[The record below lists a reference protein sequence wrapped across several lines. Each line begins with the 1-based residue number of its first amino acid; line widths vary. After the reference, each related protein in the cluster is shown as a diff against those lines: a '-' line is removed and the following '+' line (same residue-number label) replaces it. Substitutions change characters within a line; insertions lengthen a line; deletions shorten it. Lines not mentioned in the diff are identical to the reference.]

1 MSDSLVTVG
10 IPTYNRPELL
20 SRTLELI
27 CNQSHTNLQILVSDN
42 ASEDPRVADV
52 VRDRM
57 RVDPRIS
64 YQRHA
69 SNLGGKANFF
79 SLIDKAAGDFFLWAA
94 DDDRWEPFFI
104 ERCVEALERDRSL
117 GLCQMEGRYETV
129 DGPFEFFAEGV
140 GFYSFSSSSPYER
153 VEHLI
158 TNNFDK
164 LIYGVY
170 RTEFMKYRGRPIIEW
185 VGPTANEIPLF
196 ILIAAQANIRVLPDV
211 GMYKVAAKAVCE
223 QARWEKVGGKYPIP
237 SQLRARIRSLRPTH
251 AYHSGVIREIA
262 AVIDEIFS
270 DRKQAKALRDLVAYR
285 IRRHE
290 FYMAVRW
297 KPRPKPRA

>member
-20 SRTLELI
+20 FRTLGLI
-27 CNQSHTNLQILVSDN
+27 CNQSHANLQVVVSDN
-42 ASEDPRVADV
+42 ASEDPGVAEV

-64 YQRHA
+64 YQRHTR
-69 SNLGGKANFF
+69 NLGGKANFF
-79 SLIDKAAGDFFLWAA
+79 SLIDEAAGDFFLWAA

-104 ERCVEALERDRSL
+104 ERCVETLERDPSL

-129 DGPFEFFAEGV
+129 DGPFEFFAEGA

-153 VEHLI
+153 VGHLI

-170 RTEFMKYRGRPIIEW
+170 RTELMKYRGRPIIEW

-211 GMYKVAAKAVCE
+211 GMYKVAAKTVCE
-223 QARWEKVGGKYPIP
+223 QARWEKVGGKYPIQ

-262 AVIDEIFS
+262 SVIDEIFS
-270 DRKQAKALRDLVAYR
+270 DREQAKALRDLVAYR

-297 KPRPKPRA
+297 KPRPKSRA

>member
-1 MSDSLVTVG
+1 MSDALVTVG

-20 SRTLELI
+20 SRTLGLI
-27 CNQSHTNLQILVSDN
+27 CNQSHANLQVVVSDN
-42 ASEDPRVADV
+42 ASEDPGVAEV

-64 YQRHA
+64 YQRHTR
-69 SNLGGKANFF
+69 NLGGKANFF

-104 ERCVEALERDRSL
+104 ERCVEALERDPSL

-129 DGPFEFFAEGV
+129 DGPFEFFAEGA

-153 VEHLI
+153 VGHLI

-170 RTEFMKYRGRPIIEW
+170 RTELMKYRGRPIIEW

-223 QARWEKVGGKYPIP
+223 QARWEKVGGKYPIQ

-262 AVIDEIFS
+262 SVIDEIFS
-270 DRKQAKALRDLVAYR
+270 DRKQAKALRDLVAHR

-290 FYMAVRW
+290 FYMAIRW